1 MKLASAILV
10 CALLAPAVSAPA
22 WIERVFDHLQSARA
36 SVGVAAVERRVSL
49 DAAARE
55 YAREVAARPHSE
67 RLVQQ
72 RPIGRYLEDAGIDPY
87 RQAKLH
93 LDMGRGFSDYGEKFS
108 RSWTEYGP
116 GWQGAM
122 DARFD
127 AVGLGT
133 ATGDDDWV
141 VFVAILIDD
150 IKIPTGTDL
159 PALERRALE
168 GVNEIR
174 VEHGL
179 QPLEYHEGLTV
190 AARDYSEK
198 MVHLNFFSH
207 TGADG
212 SKLDD
217 RAKDHGLNYQSIGE
231 NLHSSRGYDDPASVA
246 LEDWMKSAGHR
257 ESILNDRYTHTGV
270 GVAIG
275 NDGTAIFTQLFMLPN
290 SGE

>member
-1 MKLASAILV
+1 MKLASAILACV
-10 CALLAPAVSAPA
+10 LFAPGVSGSS
-22 WIERVFDHLQSARA
+22 WVDRVFDHLRSGRESA
-36 SVGVAAVERRVSL
+36 GVAALERRASL
-49 DAAARE
+49 DAVAQQ
-55 YAREVAARPHSE
+55 YAREVAARPHSQ

-72 RPIGRYLEDAGIDPY
+72 RPIGRYLEEAGIGSY
-87 RQAKLH
+87 HQTKLH

-116 GWQGAM
+116 GWQSAT

-133 ATGDDDWV
+133 ATSDDDWV
-141 VFVAILIDD
+141 VFVAILVDD
-150 IKIPTGTDL
+150 IKIPTDL
-159 PALERRALE
+159 RELERRALE

-174 VEHGL
+174 VEYGL
-179 QPLEYHEGLTV
+179 QSLKYDERLTV
-190 AARDYSEK
+190 AARDYSGE
-198 MVHLNFFSH
+198 MARLNFFSH

>member
-1 MKLASAILV
+1 MRLAPAILACV
-10 CALLAPAVSAPA
+10 LLAPGVSGSS
-22 WIERVFDHLQSARA
+22 WIERVFDHLQSARERA
-36 SVGVAAVERRVSL
+36 GVSAVERRVSL

-72 RPIGRYLEDAGIDPY
+72 RPIGRYLEEAGIDPY
-87 RQAKLH
+87 RLAKLH

-122 DARFD
+122 DAQID

-133 ATGDDDWV
+133 ATGNDDWV

-159 PALERRALE
+159 PELERRALE

-198 MVHLNFFSH
+198 MVRFNFFSH

-212 SKLDD
+212 SKLDE
-217 RAKDHGLNYQSIGE
+217 RAKEYGLKFRAIGE
-231 NLHSSRGYDDPASVA
+231 NLHSSRGYDDPVSVA

-257 ESILNDRYTHTGV
+257 ESLLNDRYTHTGV

-275 NDGTAIFTQLFMLPN
+275 NDGTAIFTQLFMLPK

>member
-1 MKLASAILV
+1 MD
-10 CALLAPAVSAPA
+10 AVA
-22 WIERVFDHLQSARA
+22 Q
-36 SVGVAAVERRVSL
+36 
-49 DAAARE
+49 E

-67 RLVQQ
+67 RLIQQ
-72 RPIGRYLEDAGIDPY
+72 RPIGRYLEEAGIDPY
-87 RQAKLH
+87 RQVKLH

-127 AVGLGT
+127 GVGLGT

-150 IKIPTGTDL
+150 IKIPTEADL

-174 VEHGL
+174 VEHDL
-179 QPLEYHEGLTV
+179 EPLEYHERLTV
-190 AARDYSEK
+190 AARDYSDK
-198 MVHLNFFSH
+198 MVRFNFFSH
-207 TGADG
+207 TGAFG

-217 RAKDHGLNYQSIGE
+217 RAKDHGLKFRSIGE
-231 NLHSSRGYDDPASVA
+231 NLHSSRGYDDPVSVA
-246 LEDWMKSAGHR
+246 LKDWMKSKGHR

-275 NDGTAIFTQLFMLPN
+275 EDGTAIFTQLFMLPK
-290 SGE
+290 SGG